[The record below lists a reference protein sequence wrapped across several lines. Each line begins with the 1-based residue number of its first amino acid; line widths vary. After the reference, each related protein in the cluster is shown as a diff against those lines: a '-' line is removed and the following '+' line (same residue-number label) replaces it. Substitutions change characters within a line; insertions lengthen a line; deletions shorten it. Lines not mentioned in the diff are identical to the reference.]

1 MKGRISKTI
10 YLTGQFWLI
19 EVCNPDYE
27 TGVRFSV
34 TVSLL
39 FLTTTFHNPNVLRF
53 FFFFVVVLFS
63 LTEAL
68 PILYC
73 AMSRSPAGTSSSLI
87 FFQNNFVFFF
97 LFLAHFFPPF
107 PDNSNSWH
115 VHFPDWVLRFRRHL
129 AEGNIK
135 KKRVIM
141 ISRKGPKTTPT
152 TRDFFLF
159 LLFVC
164 VITRE
169 DSWFCFLLFFLA
181 LSFALTAC
189 VINSSS
195 SSFVVVDVDARRG
208 GCTFLPN

>member
-1 MKGRISKTI
+1 MALSKIHVDISIVICFTYCPDMRMKGRISKTI

-107 PDNSNSWH
+107 PDNSNS
-115 VHFPDWVLRFRRHL
+115 
-129 AEGNIK
+129 
-135 KKRVIM
+135 
-141 ISRKGPKTTPT
+141 
-152 TRDFFLF
+152 
-159 LLFVC
+159 
-164 VITRE
+164 
-169 DSWFCFLLFFLA
+169 
-181 LSFALTAC
+181 
-189 VINSSS
+189 
-195 SSFVVVDVDARRG
+195 
-208 GCTFLPN
+208 

>member
-97 LFLAHFFPPF
+97 LFLAHFFPPS
-107 PDNSNSWH
+107 P
-115 VHFPDWVLRFRRHL
+115 
-129 AEGNIK
+129 I
-135 KKRVIM
+135 IQ
-141 ISRKGPKTTPT
+141 
-152 TRDFFLF
+152 TRDMFIFQTGF
-159 LLFVC
+159 SASV
-164 VITRE
+164 VIWQKGILKKNE
-169 DSWFCFLLFFLA
+169 WLWFHAKVQKRLPQLGTFSFSFCLSA
-181 LSFALTAC
+181 LSHGK
-189 VINSSS
+189 IHD
-195 SSFVVVDVDARRG
+195 FVFFFFFWPYLLLWLRA
-208 GCTFLPN
+208 